1 MVRFHQPIVLLGLC
15 CCLWQ
20 QPVSAH
26 DREGSVFLTS
36 GQGDS
41 VKRISVV
48 DSTDTPCWMPDGRS
62 ILYVAHTSSENS
74 FHRVSTSGGETT
86 DCSGPFAHR
95 HRGGNLHRPRR
106 YGDALVGQNR
116 RSGRDVRH
124 LPNEGRGKV
133 RTVCH
138 SCRSQYHCPYPRLK
152 NKQSLRAI
160 ASGVFPRQ
168 ASIRRDRRSRKGLQ
182 LRIVRSSAHHLS
194 ISFETGFRI
203 NP

>member
-36 GQGDS
+36 GQGGS

-74 FHRVSTSGGETT
+74 FHRVSTSGEKLLTVPVPSPIVTVVGISIA
-86 DCSGPFAHR
+86 DRSADGDGRCS
-95 HRGGNLHRPRR
+95 LLRR
-106 YGDALVGQNR
+106 LAGQGDDR
-116 RSGRDVRH
+116 
-124 LPNEGRGKV
+124 
-133 RTVCH
+133 
-138 SCRSQYHCPYPRLK
+138 
-152 NKQSLRAI
+152 
-160 ASGVFPRQ
+160 GVFG
-168 ASIRRDRRSRKGLQ
+168 A
-182 LRIVRSSAHHLS
+182 
-194 ISFETGFRI
+194 
-203 NP
+203 